1 MTSHSNYPE
10 TGSPRSLRE
19 TMRLTRDLIQ
29 ATSRKPSST
38 GSPTGE
44 GSARNELLPVGK
56 SVSASG
62 ATPMPTERG
71 PLAAFDLPAQAA
83 TLAHS
88 LAPLLVWGEASIIGD
103 HGFEGVNLT
112 GVRVRDGADARQVDL
127 CLGGILEICDPCDPQ
142 LAARKLAELRVLTAH
157 RARDGVDVELMAGA
171 YTERL
176 AAYPADIVVAAVDG
190 WANREEFWP
199 TWAELKAECDKRMRG
214 RKLIRQA
221 LVEWRPAAA
230 RPSI

>member
-1 MTSHSNYPE
+1 MSEPSNSPE

-19 TMRLTRDLIQ
+19 TMQATRALIQ
-29 ATSRKPSST
+29 RTSRKPS
-38 GSPTGE
+38 PTTSSREEGE
-44 GSARNELLPVGK
+44 TRNELVPAGK
-56 SVSASG
+56 SVTASG
-62 ATPMPTERG
+62 ATLTPAGTR
-71 PLAAFDLPAQAA
+71 PLAAFDLPPQAA

-103 HGFEGVNLT
+103 HGFEGVNIT
-112 GVRVRDGADARQVDL
+112 GTKVRDGADRAEVERCIEPL
-127 CLGGILEICDPCDPQ
+127 LALCDPCDPQ

-190 WANREEFWP
+190 WADREEFWP

-214 RKLIRQA
+214 RKLIRKA
-221 LVEWRPAAA
+221 LVEWR
-230 RPSI
+230 R